1 MTPATLLRKLRAD
14 PDVAEAQVIDHKV
27 RIRLRHGA
35 GSDAH
40 DRVHMILFG
49 RAPTVRRMDE
59 VPPMRASHYTEPPS
73 RQRGEAA

>member
-1 MTPATLLRKLRAD
+1 MTPATMLRKLRAD
-14 PDVAEAQVIDHKV
+14 PDVIEAQVIDHKV

-49 RAPTVRRMDE
+49 RLPTVRRMRDIPL
-59 VPPMRASHYTEPPS
+59 VRSHYSEPPP
-73 RQRGEAA
+73 RKRGKAA